1 MTTYD
6 FEVNYATWVKDSI
19 SETTLMINPLHT
31 ATTGSMLIRNKDGFE
46 IGGEYTLRR
55 EGANLFFGWRNA
67 EYLISPNKEGF
78 DLLTGETVQYS
89 FTKIP

>member
-1 MTTYD
+1 MTKYD
-6 FEVNYATWVKDSI
+6 FEVNYATWVKDSK

-31 ATTGSMLIRNKDGFE
+31 STTGSMVIRNKDGFE
-46 IGGEYTLRR
+46 IGGEYTLRQD
-55 EGANLFFGWRNA
+55 ESDLYFGWRKV

-78 DLLTGETVQYS
+78 DLLIGETVQYS